1 MRICCSTLE
10 YVLVSCCCCNKY
22 YKSSGLKQPKLI
34 LLQFWKPE
42 SKISFTKDKMSAGL
56 VPSPGSM
63 GRIHSL
69 PFSASHGR
77 LCSWPCDP
85 FLHLQSISSLQ
96 PLLPSSHHLLFCG
109 QIALCLSFIKTLVLA
124 FRIHLGNSR

>member
-1 MRICCSTLE
+1 MLTLFSFKPPNPEVFNISTHFSVFWYNFLLHGHILFIVRICSSTLE

-22 YKSSGLKQPKLI
+22 YKLSDLKQPKLI

-77 LCSWPCDP
+77 LCSLPCDP
-85 FLHLQSISSLQ
+85 FLHLQSI
-96 PLLPSSHHLLFCG
+96 
-109 QIALCLSFIKTLVLA
+109 
-124 FRIHLGNSR
+124 